1 MGISA
6 SDAVRA
12 SSDITQ
18 IVGTAARLV
27 PALNGVQGMCR
38 HMEVGKLM
46 GCRGQELERQLGS
59 QHVAGESPIA
69 RTEQSMRKER

>member
-18 IVGTAARLV
+18 IVGTAVRLV
-27 PALNGVQGMCR
+27 PALNRVQGMCR

-59 QHVAGESPIA
+59 QHVAGEDLKAPLQ
-69 RTEQSMRKER
+69 EQSRA